1 MTWRRS
7 MSLRISAGV
16 SRGFTLV
23 EMAVVLVILGLLLG
37 GMLVPI
43 GAQIDQK
50 NYSDTRKAL
59 EEAKEALI
67 GFALVKG
74 YLPCPAISFADGREN
89 RSGGVCNTRSGFL
102 PWAELGVR
110 PVDSWGHLYRYSVTP
125 AFANAASPII
135 ISPLTNRDVTI
146 QTRNAAGGLENLS
159 NVDDIPAMIMSFGKN
174 GSFATTKEGVL
185 LPNASATNLD
195 ESNNAVNERVFVARD
210 VSTNTTAG
218 GGEFDDIVV
227 WISPNIYTSRM
238 VAAGR
243 LP

>member
-1 MTWRRS
+1 MIRRLP
-7 MSLRISAGV
+7 MDLRVLANV
-16 SRGFTLV
+16 CRGFTLV

-37 GMLVPI
+37 GMLVPV

-59 EEAKEALI
+59 EEAREALI

-74 YLPCPAISFADGREN
+74 YLPCPAISFTDGREN
-89 RSGGVCNTRSGFL
+89 RTGGVCNIRSGFL

-110 PVDSWGHLYRYSVTP
+110 PADSWGHLYRYSVTP
-125 AFANAASPII
+125 AFANVASPVVM
-135 ISPLTNRDVTI
+135 SPLTNRDITI
-146 QTRNAAGGLENLS
+146 RTRNSVGSLENLS
-159 NVDDIPAMIMSFGKN
+159 NVDDVPAVIMSFGKN
-174 GSFATTKEGVL
+174 GYFATTKEGVL
-185 LPNASATNLD
+185 LPSASATNLD
-195 ESNNAVNERVFVARD
+195 ENNNAVNERVFVARD
-210 VSTNTTAG
+210 ITASTAVD

-227 WISPNIYTSRM
+227 WISPNVYASRM